1 MRLLLVI
8 LVPAVVLLLP
18 FLLLGGWLDAALGGP
33 QLAALLA
40 EAGGWAWLVGIALL
54 VADLALP
61 ILSTAVMAA
70 LGAVYG
76 PVVGGLIAAL
86 GSFLSGAI
94 GYLVCRRIGR
104 RAALWLLGER
114 DLRRAT
120 FLADRHGGWLVAV
133 SRAPPLMPEA
143 IACAA
148 GLVGMRPTAFFTA
161 LACGALPMGIAFASL
176 GQLGAEQPLTTLLV
190 AVLLPVALWPL
201 ARRLLAAS
209 GSPDPAL
216 EREGGGEA
224 EHGQECHVGA
234 AGSGEKEPVQ

>member
-8 LVPAVVLLLP
+8 LVPALILLLP
-18 FLLLGGWLDAALGGP
+18 FLVLGGSLDAALGGP
-33 QLAALLA
+33 QLTALLA

-54 VADLALP
+54 VADLVLP

-76 PVVGGLIAAL
+76 TVVGGLIDAL
-86 GSFLSGAI
+86 GSFLSGTI
-94 GYLVCRRIGR
+94 GYVVCRRLGR

-120 FLADRHGGWLVAV
+120 LLADRHGGWLVAV

-143 IACAA
+143 VACAA
-148 GLVGMRPTAFFTA
+148 GLVGMRPVVFFTA

-176 GQLGAEQPLTTLLV
+176 GQLGAERPLTTLLV

-201 ARRLLAAS
+201 ARRLLATS
-209 GSPDPAL
+209 
-216 EREGGGEA
+216 
-224 EHGQECHVGA
+224 GA
-234 AGSGEKEPVQ
+234 ADPPLEQ